1 MPADPGNT
9 YRSIEAYLKD
19 LEVRQQLEK
28 APCAAVFMLGSEEV
42 LSIRYGNHPW
52 IVRVRCELPTR
63 PLGPGGMEEPVRA
76 TYIGANSNEDTQRFA
91 AFVEAMRTID
101 VFSCVHLKL
110 AKPSAR
116 ALAHLEESDIVCLGD
131 GPHVLQTWRMLSLNE
146 ECVLERVKWRYY
158 TGAVLI
164 GLGTGCQFLGQ
175 RWWVGEPRHELESRE
190 AAKAGQPDP
199 HAHQPIE
206 ARYWGE
212 KATEIVPCLVAID
225 DAQAEALAELQGAG
239 ALCIVLP
246 PKGSLI
252 FNVDG
257 CLEPCGALLCEYRYD
272 WKAKEVRMALL
283 SPPDETTN
291 VLACLSFLER
301 RTARR
306 QARRRRAIGLVED
319 APLPEDAAGD
329 PQEEGEEEKE
339 EEEGEE
345 GEEGAMAS
353 EADVPDGGVEALLA
367 MSALVN
373 AAIKVRN
380 PGKARE
386 SGRGL
391 PRVSVKEGRAG
402 ASGKLPKGV
411 APASKRA
418 PTSAPTA
425 QRTASAGAELGSGA
439 ALARIGSISGDRGG
453 GRAEAELSFEP
464 MHLELTNVKPQWLM
478 VQLTQN
484 TVQGARRRV
493 KSLPDA
499 WLGVH
504 LANRPT
510 ACIGDAERCCPIT
523 KLSPG
528 GQLCIR
534 QADLAGLADGLY
546 QFALYSRHL
555 CVASTLAIRFRQNR
569 FTDEIYEPNCEPAD
583 DEEPTMAPAEGKR
596 RRGAGGAKRQRVTS
610 RSARRA
616 KGAKVRRA
624 AGSLAADAED
634 DAEEEVSDLGGGE
647 SEEGEGEEEDERPNP
662 LLAAVT
668 ALASGRGLGAEEVDE
683 PEDEGHAAASSGG
696 APEDDEAEGEVDEE
710 AGGHADAEM
719 EAEAA
724 DGDELAAAEEGAV
737 MGRGLAAQ
745 SDEDGVMGAVL
756 GAVMDED

>member
-1 MPADPGNT
+1 MTHRSIQQAALAFATVFRKFGGFLPIVSSRDATFSNMPADPGNT

-306 QARRRRAIGLVED
+306 QARRRKAIGLVED

-339 EEEGEE
+339 EEGEEGEE
-345 GEEGAMAS
+345 GEEE
-353 EADVPDGGVEALLA
+353 EAEGEEAKEEA
-367 MSALVN
+367 RRAE
-373 AAIKVRN
+373 R
-380 PGKARE
+380 KARE
-386 SGRGL
+386 E
-391 PRVSVKEGRAG
+391 KHQWRAQ
-402 ASGKLPKGV
+402 LD
-411 APASKRA
+411 KRK
-418 PTSAPTA
+418 
-425 QRTASAGAELGSGA
+425 
-439 ALARIGSISGDRGG
+439 
-453 GRAEAELSFEP
+453 RAEAEAERLTGVTAFKAADWEGALDAFTRASELAP
-464 MHLELTNVKPQWLM
+464 DDHRAHLNRSACLLKLGREREAVLAADGALHRCKGADAKAWYRRASAWLASGEFNECLADLE
-478 VQLTQN
+478 V
-484 TVQGARRRV
+484 ARRM
-493 KSLPDA
+493 
-499 WLGVH
+499 
-504 LANRPT
+504 
-510 ACIGDAERCCPIT
+510 
-523 KLSPG
+523 
-528 GQLCIR
+528 
-534 QADLAGLADGLY
+534 
-546 QFALYSRHL
+546 
-555 CVASTLAIRFRQNR
+555 
-569 FTDEIYEPNCEPAD
+569 EPAD
-583 DEEPTMAPAEGKR
+583 KAIGTLK
-596 RRGAGGAKRQRVTS
+596 AK
-610 RSARRA
+610 
-616 KGAKVRRA
+616 
-624 AGSLAADAED
+624 
-634 DAEEEVSDLGGGE
+634 AEEERETATFSFSVDLKLAQNEDAQAAGEPVPHPNQLRMGLKPRGDLRAVRTMNAIEAFDGASLTLRDDTLTLAHAPSRALSDGAT
-647 SEEGEGEEEDERPNP
+647 RV
-662 LLAAVT
+662 LAPAFLDHR
-668 ALASGRGLGAEEVDE
+668 ALFSLEACAKR
-683 PEDEGHAAASSGG
+683 SSL
-696 APEDDEAEGEVDEE
+696 ETL
-710 AGGHADAEM
+710 
-719 EAEAA
+719 
-724 DGDELAAAEEGAV
+724 ELH
-737 MGRGLAAQ
+737 
-745 SDEDGVMGAVL
+745 GVVL
-756 GAVMDED
+756 GAWGAAFLARGARLQGGAGLERLSLVECRLRDEGARSIGSLLSRGSRLVELELSANRIGDEGLLALATELGMNEFLQVL

>member
-1 MPADPGNT
+1 
-9 YRSIEAYLKD
+9 
-19 LEVRQQLEK
+19 
-28 APCAAVFMLGSEEV
+28 
-42 LSIRYGNHPW
+42 
-52 IVRVRCELPTR
+52 
-63 PLGPGGMEEPVRA
+63 
-76 TYIGANSNEDTQRFA
+76 
-91 AFVEAMRTID
+91 
-101 VFSCVHLKL
+101 
-110 AKPSAR
+110 
-116 ALAHLEESDIVCLGD
+116 
-131 GPHVLQTWRMLSLNE
+131 MLSPDDFPHQVYPDDSAQRRNPGADSQCRRNPL
-146 ECVLERVKWRYY
+146 CVRGLRHR
-158 TGAVLI
+158 
-164 GLGTGCQFLGQ
+164 GLGGPCRLS
-175 RWWVGEPRHELESRE
+175 GEP
-190 AAKAGQPDP
+190 G
-199 HAHQPIE
+199 
-206 ARYWGE
+206 
-212 KATEIVPCLVAID
+212 
-225 DAQAEALAELQGAG
+225 
-239 ALCIVLP
+239 VLP
-246 PKGSLI
+246 KRPSGKQKLKGRKPGSRSGPSGRSGRRKPKHDVE
-252 FNVDG
+252 VD
-257 CLEPCGALLCEYRYD
+257 
-272 WKAKEVRMALL
+272 
-283 SPPDETTN
+283 DE
-291 VLACLSFLER
+291 
-301 RTARR
+301 
-306 QARRRRAIGLVED
+306 
-319 APLPEDAAGD
+319 
-329 PQEEGEEEKE
+329 EEGEEEEEEETHYEGGGGGGGGGGSSRAGGGDGQRARPTSTRQIKKTTIPGRVGHAIVGRTIEVFWQADGWQEGRVLSYNPATGKHTVEYTHQGAIEQLTLAKE
-339 EEEGEE
+339 QWRQDEPETEYDSSEEDEEGEEGEGGEEGEEGEEGDDGEEGDEGDEGEEGEE

-510 ACIGDAERCCPIT
+510 ACIGDAERCCPIP

-647 SEEGEGEEEDERPNP
+647 SDEGEGEEEDERPNP

-710 AGGHADAEM
+710 AHGHADAEM

-737 MGRGLAAQ
+737 MGGGLAAQ
-745 SDEDGVMGAVL
+745 SDEDGVLGAVL

>member
-1 MPADPGNT
+1 MTRRSIQQAALAFATVFRKFGGFLPIVSSRDATFSNMTNMPADPGNT

-225 DAQAEALAELQGAG
+225 DAQAEALVELQGAG

-306 QARRRRAIGLVED
+306 QARRRKAIGLVED

-329 PQEEGEEEKE
+329 PQEEGEEEEGE

-345 GEEGAMAS
+345 EEGEEE
-353 EADVPDGGVEALLA
+353 EAEGEEAKEEA
-367 MSALVN
+367 RRAE
-373 AAIKVRN
+373 R
-380 PGKARE
+380 KARE
-386 SGRGL
+386 E
-391 PRVSVKEGRAG
+391 KHQWRAQ
-402 ASGKLPKGV
+402 LD
-411 APASKRA
+411 KRK
-418 PTSAPTA
+418 
-425 QRTASAGAELGSGA
+425 
-439 ALARIGSISGDRGG
+439 
-453 GRAEAELSFEP
+453 RAEAEAERLTGVTAFKAADWEGALDAFTRASELAP
-464 MHLELTNVKPQWLM
+464 NDHRAHLNRSACLLKLGREREAVLAADVALHRCKGADAKAWYRRASAWLATGEFNECLADLEM
-478 VQLTQN
+478 
-484 TVQGARRRV
+484 ARRM
-493 KSLPDA
+493 
-499 WLGVH
+499 
-504 LANRPT
+504 
-510 ACIGDAERCCPIT
+510 
-523 KLSPG
+523 
-528 GQLCIR
+528 
-534 QADLAGLADGLY
+534 
-546 QFALYSRHL
+546 
-555 CVASTLAIRFRQNR
+555 
-569 FTDEIYEPNCEPAD
+569 EPAD
-583 DEEPTMAPAEGKR
+583 KAIGTLK
-596 RRGAGGAKRQRVTS
+596 AK
-610 RSARRA
+610 
-616 KGAKVRRA
+616 
-624 AGSLAADAED
+624 
-634 DAEEEVSDLGGGE
+634 AEEERETATFSFSVDLKLAQNEDAQAAGEPVPHPNQLRMGLKPRGDLRAVRTMNAIEAFDGASLTLRDDTLTLAHAPSRALSDGAT
-647 SEEGEGEEEDERPNP
+647 RV
-662 LLAAVT
+662 LAPAFLDHR
-668 ALASGRGLGAEEVDE
+668 ALFSLEACAKR
-683 PEDEGHAAASSGG
+683 SSL
-696 APEDDEAEGEVDEE
+696 ETL
-710 AGGHADAEM
+710 
-719 EAEAA
+719 
-724 DGDELAAAEEGAV
+724 ELH
-737 MGRGLAAQ
+737 
-745 SDEDGVMGAVL
+745 GVVL
-756 GAVMDED
+756 GAWGAAFLARGARLQGGAGLERLSLVECRLRDEGARSIGSLLSRGSRLVELELSANRIGDEGLLALATELGMNEFLQVLRTARPCECFSSL